1 MPLGVT
7 PVARSARIGGCLS
20 RPERVSTR
28 AMTERK
34 PPGMSFETWVDHQIT
49 QAQARGEFEGLA
61 GAGKP
66 LPRRSAEESAYEWV
80 LEKARKENL
89 DVFGMLPPSLGLRK
103 EREDLPR
110 RAAALPSEAAVRA
123 LAEDFNDRV
132 RLFWRRPQEGP
143 VVAVGLADVEALV
156 EGWRQSRPAPAS
168 PAVASPAPARR
179 RWWQRR
185 AR

>member
-1 MPLGVT
+1 
-7 PVARSARIGGCLS
+7 
-20 RPERVSTR
+20 
-28 AMTERK
+28 MTERK

-49 QAQARGEFEGLA
+49 QAQARGEFDDLA

-66 LPRRSAEESAYEWV
+66 LPRRSADQSAYEWV

-156 EGWRQSRPAPAS
+156 DGWRQSRPAPAPVP
-168 PAVASPAPARR
+168 PAVPPPVPTRR
-179 RWWQRR
+179 RWWWRR